1 MIKNEELQII
11 VLRHK
16 KNLLREYF
24 RRFFV
29 LPFFDEYFDRNV
41 PPLQG
46 GEIRLRYTILPLSHP
61 PERSGIRD
69 EPRRNIPIF
78 NS

>member
-29 LPFFDEYFDRNV
+29 LMINIAFKLTDLVVNIYQAL
-41 PPLQG
+41 PPNLQ
-46 GEIRLRYTILPLSHP
+46 
-61 PERSGIRD
+61 
-69 EPRRNIPIF
+69 F
-78 NS
+78 